1 MVTTTLL
8 LLEAF
13 LNSSWLAAVTSETA
27 GRDCLGGGG
36 GSVLPTNAVARLEG
50 LLDHVIYDAISLR
63 CPRITVNPGTITK
76 DFQRS
81 VEDARTV

>member
-13 LNSSWLAAVTSETA
+13 LNSSWLAVVTSETA
-27 GRDCLGGGG
+27 GRDCLGGG